1 MKPRIK
7 VLCVD
12 DNQPVLSITKELLEW
27 KGYEVAAATS
37 GQAAVDQVCRH
48 FDLVILDYNL
58 PDFNGDVVAERWKR
72 EQPLVPILMMSGCVN
87 LPDHALDNVD
97 GHLAKGGRTDV
108 FFGVISELTKART
121 DMCA

>member
-37 GQAAVDQVCRH
+37 GQAAVDQVYRH

-72 EQPLVPILMMSGCVN
+72 EQPSVPILMMSGCVN

-97 GHLAKGGRTDV
+97 GYLAKGGRTEV
-108 FFGVISELTKART
+108 FFGAISELTKART